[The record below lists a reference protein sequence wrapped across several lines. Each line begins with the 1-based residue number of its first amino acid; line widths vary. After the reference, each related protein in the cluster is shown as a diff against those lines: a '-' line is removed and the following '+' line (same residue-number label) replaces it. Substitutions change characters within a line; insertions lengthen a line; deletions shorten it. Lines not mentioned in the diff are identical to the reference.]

1 MSFNLQPIL
10 KGNLLELR
18 PLQPADFDVLFG
30 VASDPLIWV
39 QHPVKDR
46 YKKEVFEILFQESM
60 TSGGSLVAID
70 TQDGNVIGSSRYHG
84 YAKEKSEIEI
94 GWTFLSRS
102 YWGGTYNKEMKQL
115 MLDHAFKY
123 VESVIFVVGKE
134 NLRSQKA
141 VEKIGG
147 IWIGSRP
154 DAGGNDSYVYQITKS
169 KVLGWNS

>member
-1 MSFNLQPIL
+1 
-10 KGNLLELR
+10 
-18 PLQPADFDVLFG
+18 
-30 VASDPLIWV
+30 
-39 QHPVKDR
+39 
-46 YKKEVFEILFQESM
+46 M